1 MLYIQKELKNKD
13 NMIQYLLTK
22 LSKQTEFIQKQNYEL
37 QREPL
42 VNRNSICSL
51 KTTISVT
58 ITIIISPRITSYL
71 SLLNVIWLSNFLKL
85 KSELFVLVFAINASC
100 F

>member
-1 MLYIQKELKNKD
+1 MLYLQKELKNKE

-22 LSKQTEFIQKQNYEL
+22 LSQQTEFIQKQNYEL
-37 QREPL
+37 QRELL

-58 ITIIISPRITSYL
+58 ITIVISLRITEVKIENTEFYIKTIRC
-71 SLLNVIWLSNFLKL
+71 LLLKNL
-85 KSELFVLVFAINASC
+85 T
-100 F
+100 